1 MTEFLLV
8 LELTEEPLLVTL
20 LDSEDLLD
28 KEEGTEQ
35 RITIESQKKRRH
47 VVFAISY

>member
-28 KEEGTEQ
+28 KEEGKE
-35 RITIESQKKRRH
+35 
-47 VVFAISY
+47 